1 MNDKMF
7 KIVSYA
13 LLGLSAILG
22 IYFFAATDFE
32 LSPSGNV
39 PTNSGLMLNYS
50 YILAAVATFAA
61 IIFSIIGMVTNVKK
75 AKNALIGIVGVIL
88 VFVVGYL
95 MAGNE
100 IHQTINGELLADEAA
115 SKKSE
120 AGLIAFYILII
131 GAIGSIVFAE
141 VSKMFK

>member
-13 LLGLSAILG
+13 LLGVSAILG

-32 LSPSGNV
+32 LSPDGNV

-50 YILAAVATFAA
+50 YILAIVATFAA
-61 IIFSIIGMVTNVKK
+61 IIFSIIGMVTNIKK

-88 VFVVGYL
+88 VFVIGYL

-100 IHQTINGELLADEAA
+100 IYQTLDGKMLADESA
-115 SKKSE
+115 SKNSE